1 VRFLPA
7 SADLGWAPRLFTE
20 ELLLAQRYYRKSFP
34 QGTKPAQNAGTA
46 GAACVTNPIA
56 NGQPSIAL
64 SFPPMWGSP
73 TVTTYNPSAANA
85 NWRDTTA
92 SSDVAVSVPATA
104 TSAGGVLLATG
115 AAIATLGDLACLHYT
130 LDAGL

>member
-1 VRFLPA
+1 
-7 SADLGWAPRLFTE
+7 
-20 ELLLAQRYYRKSFP
+20 
-34 QGTKPAQNAGTA
+34 
-46 GAACVTNPIA
+46 
-56 NGQPSIAL
+56 
-64 SFPPMWGSP
+64 MWGSP

-92 SSDVAVSVPATA
+92 SSDVTVSVPATA

-115 AAIATLGDLACLHYT
+115 AAIATLGDLACLHYS